1 MIDDYEYNYKT
12 NCLIIILTKHG
23 FLLIVTIFV
32 YFTYFHNFV
41 YINKLIKNKTNN
53 ITEINQINNLKVCIC
68 TLGKKENKYIR
79 EFVSHYR
86 KYGVDK
92 IFLYDNNNLNDER
105 FDNIISDYIKIK
117 FVEILNYR
125 GKETPQFTIF
135 DDCYKKNNNIYDWLI
150 FYDLDEY
157 INLKDYTNI
166 KNFLSEKKFD
176 KCKLIYLNCLRHTD
190 NDLIYYDNRSL
201 TERFPIINWES
212 KMYTVKTIV
221 RGNIKEIKF
230 KTSHWLDRR
239 IKGCNSFGKI
249 VEPSQRLKM
258 NNDIKKF
265 NNNYIDHYCFKSTEE
280 YINKINKGDA
290 IFGKNNK
297 TMMHK
302 IKLYFKYNK
311 ITLEKIEFIEKES
324 GLDLKEYKIKLKK
337 KYVK

>member
-1 MIDDYEYNYKT
+1 MIYDYEYNYKT
-12 NCLIIILTKHG
+12 YSLIIRLTKNI
-23 FLLIVTIFV
+23 FLFVIVILV
-32 YFTYFHNFV
+32 YFTYIHNFV
-41 YINKLIKNKTNN
+41 SLNKLIKNKTNN
-53 ITEINQINNLKVCIC
+53 NNEINKKNKIKVCIC

-79 EFVSHYR
+79 EFVSHYK

-92 IFLYDNNNLNDER
+92 IFLYDNNNIIDER
-105 FDNIISDYIKIK
+105 FDYMISDYINMN
-117 FVEILNYR
+117 FVEIFNYR
-125 GKETPQFTIF
+125 GKKKPQFTIF
-135 DDCYKKNNNIYDWLI
+135 NNCYNKNNKIYDWLI

-166 KNFLSEKKFD
+166 KNFLSEKKFN

-212 KMYTVKTIV
+212 KMYTVKAII
-221 RGNIKEIKF
+221 RGNIKEIEF

-239 IKGCNSFGKI
+239 IKGCNSFGEVVK
-249 VEPSQRLKM
+249 PTRRFKM
-258 NNDIKKF
+258 INDIKIF

-290 IFGKNNK
+290 IFGKNHK

-302 IKLYFKYNK
+302 IKLYFNYNK
-311 ITLEKIEFIEKES
+311 ITFEKIKFIENKT
-324 GLDLKEYKIKLKK
+324 GFNLKEYKIKIKK
-337 KYVK
+337 K

>member
-1 MIDDYEYNYKT
+1 MINYYDYNYKT
-12 NCLIIILTKHG
+12 NSLIIVLTKHV
-23 FLLIVTIFV
+23 FLLIIVIFV
-32 YFTYFHNFV
+32 YFTYIHNFV
-41 YINKLIKNKTNN
+41 YTNKLIKNKTNN
-53 ITEINQINNLKVCIC
+53 ITEINQINKLKVCIC

-79 EFVSHYR
+79 EFVIHYR

-125 GKETPQFTIF
+125 GKEAPQFTIF
-135 DDCYKKNNNIYDWLI
+135 NDCYKKNNNIYDWLI
-150 FYDLDEY
+150 FYDLDEF

-166 KNFLSEKKFD
+166 KIFLSEKKFD

-212 KMYTVKTIV
+212 KMFTVKTIV

-239 IKGCNSFGKI
+239 IKGCNSFGEI
-249 VEPSQRLKM
+249 VEPTQRLKM
-258 NNDIKKF
+258 NNDIKIF

-302 IKLYFKYNK
+302 IKLYFNYNK

-324 GLDLKEYKIKLKK
+324 GLDLKEYKIKFKK